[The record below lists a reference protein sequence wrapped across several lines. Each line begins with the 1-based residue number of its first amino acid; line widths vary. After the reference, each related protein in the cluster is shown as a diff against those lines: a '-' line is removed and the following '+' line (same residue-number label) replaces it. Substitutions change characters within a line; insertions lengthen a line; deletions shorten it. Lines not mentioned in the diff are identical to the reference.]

1 MGGDEGAMGRYRRSS
16 GEPSGYLYSVSGILS
31 SEGSFKMTFCF
42 SLLVIFPMGFIEVRK
57 GNHFTTV
64 FMEHSTDGEMGWG
77 GGTS

>member
-1 MGGDEGAMGRYRRSS
+1 MRGDVGAMGRSGQSS
-16 GEPSGYLYSVSGILS
+16 GEPSGNLYSASGILS
-31 SEGSFKMTFCF
+31 SEGSFKRTFCF
-42 SLLVIFPMGFIEVRK
+42 SLVVIFLMGFIEVRK